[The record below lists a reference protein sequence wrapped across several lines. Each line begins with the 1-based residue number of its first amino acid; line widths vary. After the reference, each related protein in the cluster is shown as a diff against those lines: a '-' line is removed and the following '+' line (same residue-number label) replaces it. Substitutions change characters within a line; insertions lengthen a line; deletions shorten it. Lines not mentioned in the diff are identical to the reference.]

1 MEHSYSRDWRPME
14 GAQVMTTKTIMVHRP
29 PQCPSCHTHDD
40 GIDVAEPNPPI
51 PPYNEDAAKLA
62 MEEFEKVAMNVKTA
76 SSDDENW
83 EDRIKKLNWTK
94 LEHTL
99 FDAVTNILDQDHLA
113 RLANKDRPNEPVLRR
128 SIIDKSVSR
137 LRKALTKVA
146 WSAKIVQWLHGLLMD
161 NLSPSYMACYLDI
174 LQTLKS
180 KVPVLADRMMFGRP
194 INHNQDILGPVL
206 KRAWEPQV
214 TPKNRKL
221 PGNAI
226 IVIVPSN
233 PVMGAPTSRQQRWY
247 TLFSS
252 MANVV
257 PIQMNIVGKLIQHQ
271 PIQTVSEQMIAVS
284 RAKIQEIR
292 LESANRHIILV
303 GFNAGAAVALQVA
316 LVENVNSVIC
326 MGFAF
331 NTLNG
336 VRGQPDDKILDL
348 TTPVMFVLG
357 QNSARS
363 SQEEIESL
371 REKMQA
377 QTSLVVV
384 GSADDALRVGKHKRQ
399 IEGVTQTMVDNM
411 IMDEISEFA
420 STCIINPPAPR
431 DLQNENIAT
440 KHTNGGHALSSYNKS
455 GVLTPHGVMAKKRKI
470 SLTDPDVPKA
480 KMIRTND
487 GLSKISSVPPRKDN
501 EQREHLLNI
510 LKQKA
515 QQNAQYKTS
524 SVNNVGRPR
533 IHPQPSSPKKTKPKI
548 AQPSADALN
557 MAIESILP
565 KNQTTIKEI
574 KASEITTSYTILTN
588 VVPTTTAKLDIRTVP
603 SSSIQSSVPATGA
616 NKIITIPLNI
626 QRQMKNVKVVP
637 PSQFIQIKQSA
648 AANASKVFTLKPNPS
663 VKQQNNTPIQY
674 TVRAQPTNEIR
685 QFKTSSLTP
694 LKLSSGS
701 GPQILSSV
709 QIKPPQS
716 KPTSSI
722 ALNPTKFTI
731 VNQTTNA
738 SGAQIN
744 KIITTSTTS
753 EATKLDSDISTADIF
768 DIPILFAD
776 NDGNI
781 QENEATP
788 EVTMAS
794 PSSSSIIISPSQAN
808 RIIVNAATPIRTSTM
823 TTPPVNK
830 MVIVNRSGQ
839 VKAVTSSPG
848 SIRSMPPLKY
858 TRVLVSTPSPSP
870 ISSTTNKSDLIT
882 ANATMNITTATT
894 PQPVF
899 KQTSFLP
906 GSKVEIVNN
915 TIVKSSPNTSTASI
929 TTQQAKYKPIVI
941 NVDSDKTTVKNIIR
955 VGDTQIKT
963 PNTIVLKP
971 ATKTFPI
978 LNSGILNHRNL
989 TVRKVVNLIP
999 QKQTTVTTAPANV
1012 ATGSEMDMIVV
1023 PKSTEE

>member
-146 WSAKIVQWLHGLLMD
+146 WSPKIVQWLHGLLMD

-221 PGNAI
+221 PGNAV

-292 LESANRHIILV
+292 QESANRHIILV

-431 DLQNENIAT
+431 DLQNENIAV

-455 GVLTPHGVMAKKRKI
+455 GVLTPHGAIAKKRKI
-470 SLTDPDVPKA
+470 SSTDLDVPKA

-487 GLSKISSVPPRKDN
+487 GLSKMTPSPSVPPRK
-501 EQREHLLNI
+501 
-510 LKQKA
+510 
-515 QQNAQYKTS
+515 
-524 SVNNVGRPR
+524 VGRPR
-533 IHPQPSSPKKTKPKI
+533 IHPQSTSPKKMKPKI

-603 SSSIQSSVPATGA
+603 SSSIQTAVPSTAA

-674 TVRAQPTNEIR
+674 TVRTQPSSEIR

-694 LKLSSGS
+694 LKISSGS

-709 QIKPPQS
+709 QIKPPQA
-716 KPTSSI
+716 KTTSTI

-731 VNQTTNA
+731 VNQSTNA
-738 SGAQIN
+738 AGTQIN
-744 KIITTSTTS
+744 KIITTPTTS
-753 EATKLDSDISTADIF
+753 DGTKLDADISTTDIF

-781 QENEATP
+781 QENESTP
-788 EVTMAS
+788 EVTLPS
-794 PSSSSIIISPSQAN
+794 PSPSSIIISPSQAN
-808 RIIVNAATPIRTSTM
+808 RIIVNAAAPIKTSTM

-830 MVIVNRSGQ
+830 QMVIVNRSGQ
-839 VKAVTSSPG
+839 VKAVTTSPG

-858 TRVLVSTPSPSP
+858 TRVLVSTPSSSP
-870 ISSTTNKSDLIT
+870 ISSTINKSDLTT
-882 ANATMNITTATT
+882 ANTSTNIVTTATT
-894 PQPVF
+894 PQPIF

-915 TIVKSSPNTSTASI
+915 TIVKSSPNISSATVS
-929 TTQQAKYKPIVI
+929 TQQAKYKPIVI

-971 ATKTFPI
+971 ATKTFPM

-999 QKQTTVTTAPANV
+999 QKQATAATTAV
-1012 ATGSEMDMIVV
+1012 AASTTAGTGSEVIVV